1 MSHRFLDPE
10 GMAPAVGFSH
20 GVEARPGRLVFVA
33 GQTGS
38 GQGLVEQFAGACSN
52 VAKVLAEADAKTEHL
67 VSVTIFT
74 TDLGAYRD
82 SMQELGEAWR
92 AVFGRHYPAVAL
104 IGVSELFEPE
114 ALVEVVATAVV
125 P

>member
-1 MSHRFLDPE
+1 M
-10 GMAPAVGFSH
+10 
-20 GVEARPGRLVFVA
+20 
-33 GQTGS
+33 
-38 GQGLVEQFAGACSN
+38 VEQFAAACSN
-52 VAKVLAEADAKTEHL
+52 VATVLAKADAKPEHL

-82 SMQELGEAWR
+82 NLDGLGEAWR
-92 AVFGRHYPAVAL
+92 TAFGRHYPAVAL

-114 ALVEVVATAVV
+114 AVVEVVATAVV